1 MLIES
6 KLHPL
11 ARSHETFMK
20 VTRLKDLVDSCFLIF
35 FYILSYFYI
44 LFHERC
50 CGVSETS
57 NKFDIVELKFV
68 SEI

>member
-11 ARSHETFMK
+11 ARNHETFMK

-35 FYILSYFYI
+35 FLYFVLLLY
-44 LFHERC
+44 
-50 CGVSETS
+50 
-57 NKFDIVELKFV
+57 FV
-68 SEI
+68 T